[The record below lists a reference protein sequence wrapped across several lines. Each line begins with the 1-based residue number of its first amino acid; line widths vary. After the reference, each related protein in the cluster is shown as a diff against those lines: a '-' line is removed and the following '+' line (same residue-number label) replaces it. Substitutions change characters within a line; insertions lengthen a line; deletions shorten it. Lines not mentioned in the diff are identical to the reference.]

1 MAQTNRVNKE
11 ESVHHPLFTKHNISE
26 YIRKENK
33 IVTLHLD
40 KMLLDKDNLAT
51 LPSAPTALGMLQ
63 AADFVLIE
71 PEQRVGLSAKC
82 SGIHLWKGQGM
93 PNSFLDF
100 SAKSSTHTWMMVEF
114 SQNSMKFRLIG
125 PKCFRV
131 TSSGTSFAYFARCG
145 TKGVYTS
152 YCYYCFPIYVVNWT
166 VKIKHIGWIV
176 S

>member
-1 MAQTNRVNKE
+1 
-11 ESVHHPLFTKHNISE
+11 VHHPLFTKHNISE

-33 IVTLHLD
+33 TVTLHLD

-51 LPSAPTALGMLQ
+51 LPSAPPPTALGMLR

-82 SGIHLWKGQGM
+82 YRIRLWKGQGM

-100 SAKSSTHTWMMVEF
+100 SVKSSTHTWMMVEF

-125 PKCFRV
+125 PKCF
-131 TSSGTSFAYFARCG
+131 
-145 TKGVYTS
+145 
-152 YCYYCFPIYVVNWT
+152 
-166 VKIKHIGWIV
+166 
-176 S
+176 